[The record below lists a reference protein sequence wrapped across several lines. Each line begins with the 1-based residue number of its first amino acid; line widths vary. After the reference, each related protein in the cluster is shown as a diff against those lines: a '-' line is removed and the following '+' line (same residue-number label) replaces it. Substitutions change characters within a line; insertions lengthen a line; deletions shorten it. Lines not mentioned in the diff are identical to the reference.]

1 MPIVLMVIWEV
12 IPSVTLVMVS
22 VVLVQFVTPTLMKLV
37 LPNVLPQLPIVTKME
52 LAKIAE
58 HPDVDLLMEE
68 QPPINKFVNN
78 QLVSAEAVPPMPNVV
93 LPILEMPS
101 IVTPTV
107 SAEIAFLPP
116 VPMMVVNLEPLLDVQ
131 LLLDFLSVPKNL
143 DNLFVTLSL
152 VDVKIYVSPMTIV
165 PPEPMLSPLL
175 EEVPI
180 VKLMEPVTVVPL
192 LEDPLPALPPT
203 VEPTMVQE
211 TILLDEVDFPVKL
224 TVEVQESALM
234 KPNVPEMKIALPL
247 VVETIVKLPE
257 DVSLVPSPTK
267 LPLALA
273 MMVVYLHLNLIVS
286 NPPDFALMDVTLRLT
301 V

>member
-37 LPNVLPQLPIVTKME
+37 PPYVLPQLPIVTKME

-68 QPPINKFVNN
+68 KPLINKFVNKL
-78 QLVSAEAVPPMPNVV
+78 LVSAEAVLPMPNVV

-165 PPEPMLSPLL
+165 PREPMLSLLL

-211 TILLDEVDFPVKL
+211 TILLDEVDFPVKP
-224 TVEVQESALM
+224 TVEVPESALM

-286 NPPDFALMDVTLRLT
+286 NPPDSVWMDVTLRLI